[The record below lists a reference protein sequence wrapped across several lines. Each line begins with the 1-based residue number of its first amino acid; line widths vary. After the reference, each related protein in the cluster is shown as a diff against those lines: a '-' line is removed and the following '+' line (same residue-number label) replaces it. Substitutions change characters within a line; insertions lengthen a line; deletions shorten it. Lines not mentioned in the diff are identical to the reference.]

1 MKKLAIV
8 LFAGLAISTAS
19 NAQSIQFGVKAGA
32 NFANVSGDKP
42 TGLST
47 SMLVGIN
54 GGVFLG
60 LGLSDNLFIQPE
72 LVYSGQGF
80 KESYDYSGTTYSATQ
95 TENYLNVPVLVKYKL
110 PVGLYF
116 QTGPQIGFLMSA
128 KAKAGGTSES
138 DKDGFNSID
147 FSWAVG
153 AGFQIPATQLGIDL
167 RYNIGLSN
175 ISKND
180 PSSSSNPSIKNGV
193 IQLGLTYVL
202 FNSGGK

>member
-8 LFAGLAISTAS
+8 LLAGLTFTTAA
-19 NAQSIQFGVKAGA
+19 NAQSLRFGVKAGA
-32 NFANVSGDKP
+32 NFANVSGAG
-42 TGLST
+42 TNGVST
-47 SMLVGIN
+47 STLVGFN

-80 KESYDYSGTTYSATQ
+80 KESNQGSSGTQ
-95 TENYLNVPVLVKYKL
+95 TEGYFNIPVLVKYQL
-110 PVGLYF
+110 PVGVYF
-116 QTGPQIGFLMSA
+116 ETGPQIGFLMSA
-128 KAKAGGTSES
+128 KAKASGYSAD
-138 DKDGFNSID
+138 DKAQFKSTD

-153 AGFQIPATQLGIDL
+153 AGFVIPSTQLGIDL

-175 ISKND
+175 IAADASGG
-180 PSSSSNPSIKNGV
+180 SVKNGV
-193 IQLGLTYVL
+193 FQAGLTYTL